1 MSIPGVYG
9 QPRGLKQARIVM
21 WVQVVFSVLGSI
33 FLLVLAG
40 AASSA
45 DDASGVGG
53 LLVVAG
59 VVNVV
64 LAVALGVCAAQLA
77 SGRPWA
83 WVTAIVVEAVI
94 MINALVSLITAGATG
109 VLPMVLAAAALGG
122 LLSKEMRAWA
132 AANRA
137 GRADPGRATA

>member
-33 FLLVLAG
+33 FLLVLAA

-53 LLVVAG
+53 LLVVVG
-59 VVNVV
+59 VVMSCWRWHWACVRRSWRR
-64 LAVALGVCAAQLA
+64 G
-77 SGRPWA
+77 GR
-83 WVTAIVVEAVI
+83 
-94 MINALVSLITAGATG
+94 
-109 VLPMVLAAAALGG
+109 
-122 LLSKEMRAWA
+122 
-132 AANRA
+132 
-137 GRADPGRATA
+137 GRG